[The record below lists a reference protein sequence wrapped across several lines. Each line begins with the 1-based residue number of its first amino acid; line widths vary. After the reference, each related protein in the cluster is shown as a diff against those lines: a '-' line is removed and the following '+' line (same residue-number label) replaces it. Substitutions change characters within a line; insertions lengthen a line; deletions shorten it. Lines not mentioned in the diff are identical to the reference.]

1 MRLMKGESGHSFL
14 SGKLHFPR
22 RSVPQYVETP
32 QWKHLQTFR
41 SISQRSFFIL
51 LLFGEKS
58 EHLSIFEKEIGG
70 KECALFR
77 KSASSNFLFFF
88 ESPISLAPT
97 WAFFLL
103 SDLLDMQHCMNEIQI
118 DVEMQERAFWKA
130 RKMGFWT
137 RGKWGKRV
145 GKRLFDK
152 MGLYLCQKN

>member
-1 MRLMKGESGHSFL
+1 MR
-14 SGKLHFPR
+14 
-22 RSVPQYVETP
+22 
-32 QWKHLQTFR
+32 TF
-41 SISQRSFFIL
+41 S
-51 LLFGEKS
+51 
-58 EHLSIFEKEIGG
+58 
-70 KECALFR
+70 

-88 ESPISLAPT
+88 QSPISLAPT

>member
-70 KECALFR
+70 KECALFNHPGIYTRITKFVPWIR
-77 KSASSNFLFFF
+77 KT
-88 ESPISLAPT
+88 I
-97 WAFFLL
+97 
-103 SDLLDMQHCMNEIQI
+103 
-118 DVEMQERAFWKA
+118 KA
-130 RKMGFWT
+130 
-137 RGKWGKRV
+137 GKCGNS
-145 GKRLFDK
+145 
-152 MGLYLCQKN
+152 QKS